1 MTIQRTFMYLS
12 RLAVAAT
19 AFAVFSP
26 MAAHAQYSSPIHDV
40 DNGARQPVQFNFG
53 VAGST
58 SSVSVSGNAYQ
69 VPAGKRLVIETIT
82 GKIIPASNGGA
93 GVQSVDASI
102 FVTQGGASTQ
112 HFLPF
117 NPFNPS
123 GYIMAL
129 PVRFYAD
136 AGTSVA
142 FFLSRT
148 DPSGQPPVG
157 AWGGTLSV
165 SGYLVNLP

>member
-1 MTIQRTFMYLS
+1 MKTIANLIRGAALA
-12 RLAVAAT
+12 AVALT
-19 AFAVFSP
+19 TLTVPS
-26 MAAHAQYSSPIHDV
+26 MAQYSSPMHDV
-40 DNGARQPVQFNFG
+40 DNAARQPVQFNFA
-53 VAGST
+53 VVGST
-58 SSVSVSGNAYQ
+58 SSANVSGNAYQ

-93 GVQSVDASI
+93 GVQTVDASI
-102 FVTQGGASTQ
+102 FVTQGVTTIQ

-136 AGTSVA
+136 PGTSVA
-142 FFLSRT
+142 FFLSRS

>member
-1 MTIQRTFMYLS
+1 MKTIANLIRGAALA
-12 RLAVAAT
+12 AVALT
-19 AFAVFSP
+19 TLTVP
-26 MAAHAQYSSPIHDV
+26 GLAQYSSPMHDV
-40 DNGARQPVQFNFG
+40 DNGARQPVQFNFA

-58 SSVSVSGNAYQ
+58 SSVNVSGNAYQ
-69 VPAGKRLVIETIT
+69 VPAGKRLVIEHIT

-93 GVQSVDASI
+93 GVQTVDASI
-102 FVTQGGASTQ
+102 FVTQGVTSTQ

-136 AGTSVA
+136 PGTSVA
-142 FFLSRT
+142 FFLSRS